1 MSFDN
6 DELNEGLQGAELTNR
21 SEAPAVPNAASYD
34 LGEWVYGGKIK
45 ESGEA
50 EIFRVRKGPLHGVAK
65 VYKVKDGK
73 AFQPDEELLRQI
85 ADIGGGRVINIHE
98 FRWMAQPFGGVSQ
111 YLEVMEY
118 CKGGDLSQFLGKPME
133 DGMARKVLAQLSEGL
148 HQLHEKE
155 IVHRDIKPGNIF
167 LRSADPVD
175 LCLADFGIASFGGGK
190 PLLGNKHFTLKYA
203 SPTQLGAGSVEF
215 ADDWWSVGMVMLELL
230 SGRHCFEGMSR
241 DEIIVQIPRLKVVLP
256 ARLEKTWQVMLEGLL
271 ALRPDDRWGY
281 EQVKRWLDRPATT
294 PSRSEA
300 TCKSIGPWMVL
311 DDHPQLREGEAELF
325 HVRNRETSQL
335 AVLKVYLPEASDAGS
350 TLRPDPEILDILKK
364 SSIKGVVRLFDH
376 GVGGKDSG
384 FDARFYEIQEECGE
398 NVARVLGGNRDQ
410 KQIFQLLAEISDAL
424 RGIHSLSLV
433 HRDIRTANLLIR
445 NSGTLEYVL
454 SDFGIAAFGNQQ
466 PRKARKH
473 AGHLY
478 ASPSQLTSGYVSS
491 ADDWW
496 GLGMVVYELL
506 RGENPFQG
514 QDPDY
519 VKLQYTER
527 KFKPM
532 VPPGMSPRWQELLD
546 GLLDYTS
553 ERRWSYKQ
561 VREWCNGGL
570 EPKVPE
576 RAVITGGEADSSKSK
591 KSRTQNKGS
600 DRSSKDA
607 GTGRGGSEPNAPA
620 PEPALQIPQPSS
632 DRPVGSIPLGLTAGV
647 PGNSDLKKMDDGTMD
662 SRENGLKT
670 WVGAFS
676 SIFLLVAAIFGLKGF
691 QLSKVENDA
700 STAASPASKLVSPK
714 EIQRLDNQWRKK
726 AAEGDAERI
735 RLEDSRASHR
745 GRKYVGPN
753 LWLTTNDGVVSL
765 MRDTYDASQGSIVS
779 KRTLTVTSEQ
789 EVDRLDKEVAELEAA
804 LASHGQSNYG
814 DINIWGTTNDGV
826 VSWAIV
832 SSLGGTVAERKASP
846 VQEVSPP
853 VATKPKPV
861 PHGKAS
867 ITAEPAGATVMLDG
881 TNMGMAPISAEL
893 PAGQAVFTLVLKPFP
908 DQRVTL
914 AIPDGDLVSTNIV
927 FPSGRIKFVSDPIGA
942 RVVLDDRD
950 VGATPFLTDPLPV
963 GKRLE
968 AKMTLTDSK
977 MHFDDITVRGSVKEN
992 ETLEVVGHFPRGNVH
1007 IESNPEGA
1015 SVVLQGKKWGN
1026 TPLDMADMPAGIH
1039 ILMLSL
1045 SGHQPAESKVLVTDG
1060 GDEKT
1065 LINLVPIEVTPPPQ
1079 EKVAAK
1085 PADQPVAVPAGGSDK
1100 SAEIFGNLLGAIGSG
1115 IQSSQGKSQ
1124 KDTSA
1129 KAAADIF
1136 GAFGKAIAE
1145 SAQNGKQASPSK
1157 GAEAAAARELTR
1169 QRSTL
1174 VAFCKTIAD
1183 SREVTAL
1190 SKYPSVGGGS
1200 AKVSDYEKLSS
1211 LASKAADF
1219 CTRKQVTAPDDSCR
1233 TYARLMADRYAK
1245 FKIWCDEAA
1254 KSQSSG
1260 GDNSGDMGRADAE
1273 YKQAEAA
1280 LDQFLKGNE

>member
-98 FRWMAQPFGGVSQ
+98 FRWMVQPFGGVSQ

-133 DGMARKVLAQLSEGL
+133 DGMARKILAQLSEGL
-148 HQLHEKE
+148 HQLHERE

-576 RAVITGGEADSSKSK
+576 RAVITGGDADSSKSK
-591 KSRTQNKGS
+591 KGRTQNKGS

-607 GTGRGGSEPNAPA
+607 GTGLGGSEPNAPA

-632 DRPVGSIPLGLTAGV
+632 DRPVGRPQPIVQPQVASVVLLPNRGLRILTLAVLGMFGCIPLGLIAWVMGS
-647 PGNSDLKKMDDGTMD
+647 SDLTKMDAGTMD
-662 SRENGLKT
+662 SGRR
-670 WVGAFS
+670 AFTRWGRNLGMAFT
-676 SIFLLVAAIFGLKGF
+676 IIWGGYVLVAVIFGLNGS
-691 QLSKVENDA
+691 QLSKLGDHSKSTSTLESGSISPQEGGRLQDMAVSTTGSNNGKTVNGGMVNQSIDA
-700 STAASPASKLVSPK
+700 SAV
-714 EIQRLDNQWRKK
+714 
-726 AAEGDAERI
+726 
-735 RLEDSRASHR
+735 DS
-745 GRKYVGPN
+745 
-753 LWLTTNDGVVSL
+753 
-765 MRDTYDASQGSIVS
+765 Q
-779 KRTLTVTSEQ
+779 
-789 EVDRLDKEVAELEAA
+789 
-804 LASHGQSNYG
+804 
-814 DINIWGTTNDGV
+814 
-826 VSWAIV
+826 
-832 SSLGGTVAERKASP
+832 GGTVAERKAPP

-927 FPSGRIKFVSDPIGA
+927 FPSGRIKFVSDPTGA

-1015 SVVLQGKKWGN
+1015 SVVLQGKKWGT

-1045 SGHQPAESKVLVTDG
+1045 TGHQPAESKVLVTDG